1 MKVLLDE
8 NIPKRLK
15 YRLLE
20 SRYEVYA
27 VRDMSWVG
35 LKDNELLKKAS
46 EDGFDVF
53 ITSDKNI
60 AYQQNIAVIKMAFIV
75 LDILRLKYTFIQP
88 LLPQLLEILPTVEKG
103 QIYVIK

>member
-15 YRLLE
+15 YWLLE

-46 EDGFDVF
+46 EDGLDVF
-53 ITSDKNI
+53 ITSDK
-60 AYQQNIAVIKMAFIV
+60 
-75 LDILRLKYTFIQP
+75 KYCI
-88 LLPQLLEILPTVEKG
+88 PTKYCSYKNG
-103 QIYVIK
+103 FYCIRYFTTKIYIHSTSFTTTVRDTSHS